1 MKKSK
6 KMLIVTLII
15 LLSAGI
21 VYRGVYGATK
31 VNGVSYNLLCS
42 KEELTRAL
50 ESHSQKYYFIDDEL
64 EKNFVKYTYNVD
76 EITKHSLKQ
85 RFLDDLIG
93 REYTISYEKE
103 LLRSE
108 FEEYLKQYNEERQAS
123 QDAFILMDGDTY
135 CVEEEVQGDTVDTE
149 AILAD
154 IDNGK
159 VIDMK
164 NYIVNPALRKNDL
177 EETAE
182 LMNEYAS
189 WEISYSNGEY
199 IKADSSDIMLN
210 PDHTVS
216 IDDTFIE
223 DNIYDVLDSYVTVG
237 DPRMFTCNDGTQIS
251 VAGGTWG
258 TSINYTEEI
267 EYVKEKFH
275 NIESESNRTPVFARQ
290 YEDIGGTYVEISI
303 PKQHLWYYKDYQ
315 LAGEADVITGLPNGE
330 RNTPVGIYYISEC
343 IKGKY
348 LVGDDYKTWVNFWMR
363 LTNKGVG
370 LHDAVWQHAFGG
382 DLYYSKGSHGCI
394 NLSYDVAQ
402 WLFYESY
409 VGMPVIIY

>member
-6 KMLIVTLII
+6 IVIVIVLI
-15 LLSAGI
+15 LLLAGVI
-21 VYRGVYGATK
+21 YRGVYGATK
-31 VNGVSYNLLCS
+31 VNGVSYNLLCTD
-42 KEELTRAL
+42 KELTNAL
-50 ESHSQKYYFIDDEL
+50 ENHSQRYFFVDDEL
-64 EKNFVKYTYNVD
+64 EKKFVKYTYNVE
-76 EITKHSLKQ
+76 EITSHSLLQ

-93 REYTISYEKE
+93 REYTVSYEKE
-103 LLRSE
+103 LLRDD
-108 FEEYLKQYNEERQAS
+108 FAEYLRQYNEDRSDS
-123 QDAFILMDGDTY
+123 QDAFILLDGDEY
-135 CVEEEVQGDTVDTE
+135 IIEEEVQGDTVDID

-154 IDNGK
+154 IDNGT
-159 VIDMK
+159 VIDMG
-164 NYIVNPALRKNDL
+164 NYIINPKRRKSDL
-177 EETAE
+177 EETVE
-182 LMNEYAS
+182 LMNAYAS
-189 WEISYSNGEY
+189 WSVSYTNGEFL
-199 IKADSSDIMLN
+199 KADSSDIMLN
-210 PDHTVS
+210 PDYTVS
-216 IDDTFIE
+216 VDDTFIE
-223 DNIYDVLDSYVTVG
+223 DDIYDVLDSFVTVG
-237 DPRMFTCNDGTQIS
+237 DPRMFTCTDGTQIS

-258 TSINYTEEI
+258 TSVNFTEEI
-267 EYVKEKFH
+267 EYVKQKFH
-275 NIESESNRTPVFARQ
+275 NIESEGNRTPVFARQ
-290 YEDIGGTYVEISI
+290 YEDIGGTYIEISI
-303 PKQHLWYYKDYQ
+303 PMQHLWYYKDYQ

-370 LHDAVWQHAFGG
+370 LHDAIWQHAFGG